1 MPIDKVKDFEQQLI
15 QTLKLRNQQDVL
27 DVLRSGKLTPEVEE
41 KLTAVAREV
50 AAGITA
56 E

>member
-1 MPIDKVKDFEQQLI
+1 
-15 QTLKLRNQQDVL
+15 
-27 DVLRSGKLTPEVEE
+27 VLRSGKLTPEVEE